1 MAYNR
6 CSLSPSSG
14 GQSPEP
20 RRRQAGSFRRLPAP
34 LPALEARAQAW
45 SGWPPSQ
52 APCLSPSSGGRSPE
66 PRHGQAGPLRRLPAT
81 PPALGLFGF
90 QMHRPSF
97 CASLLAFALRVSE
110 SLRPNF
116 PPLMRTRV
124 TGSEPTLTNLGCCYF
139 SLAKSCPTVC
149 NPMDGS
155 MPGSA
160 VFHFLPRVCP
170 NSCPLS

>member
-34 LPALEARAQAW
+34 LPALEARAQSPGVVRLA
-45 SGWPPSQ
+45 PS
-52 APCLSPSSGGRSPE
+52 
-66 PRHGQAGPLRRLPAT
+66 AGSLPL
-81 PPALGLFGF
+81 PALGLFSF

-170 NSCPLS
+170 NSCPLSW